1 MSSEE
6 STKKVKTKTNKI
18 KCQNRKSHIINK
30 LDTPYIQILSMYF
43 HLDKDY
49 QIKFLDEQVEKSI
62 IIGVIK
68 WPYLFNDRTVKL
80 YITLDYEVH
89 QSNNSDQ
96 AQEVSVNFTQK
107 DLAIL
112 RSQLQKCAR
121 RKKRKIGTSSAKTMV
136 GIYQNQNPQQ
146 IGLFE
151 MLRRLTIIVIE
162 DCVLLREYGELV
174 WYQCAL
180 SKNFKLNKKLVQ
192 RTVLICDKIMAGE
205 WKDKSYRFEKEELN
219 LFNQIIKSKNLSVQ
233 DRDLL
238 LAIQLRNSFHGM
250 PCDVSMLNQCT
261 KIWLH
266 RFEENHKLIIHLD
279 CEHKTNDK
287 NLDFSE
293 LNRDQ
298 IQLEALDHHC
308 TDICQRVSNI
318 FPIEKDLLEKII
330 WDYRSSINKRLDIDL
345 FKNRDLYDPKE
356 NKELW
361 SIIKPLIKIQALS
374 IKEELLK

>member
-1 MSSEE
+1 
-6 STKKVKTKTNKI
+6 
-18 KCQNRKSHIINK
+18 
-30 LDTPYIQILSMYF
+30 MYF

-62 IIGVIK
+62 ILGVIK

-80 YITLDYEVH
+80 YITLDHEVD
-89 QSNNSDQ
+89 QSNSRDQ
-96 AQEVSVNFTQK
+96 APEASVNFTQK

-121 RKKRKIGTSSAKTMV
+121 RKKKNIGVSTAKTMV

-151 MLRRLTIIVIE
+151 MLRRLTIIIIE

-180 SKNFKLNKKLVQ
+180 SKNFKLNKKLV
-192 RTVLICDKIMAGE
+192 RRILLICDKVMTEE

-238 LAIQLRNSFHGM
+238 LTVQLRNSYHGM
-250 PCDVSMLNQCT
+250 PCDVTMLNQCT
-261 KIWLH
+261 KLWL
-266 RFEENHKLIIHLD
+266 RRLEKNHKLIIHLD
-279 CEHKTNDK
+279 CEYEAKSK
-287 NLDFSE
+287 NKDYPE

-308 TDICQRVSNI
+308 TDICQRVINI
-318 FPIEKDLLEKII
+318 FPIEKDLFENII

-345 FKNRDLYDPKE
+345 FKNRDLYDQKE

-361 SIIKPLIKIQALS
+361 YIIKPLVKIQALS
-374 IKEELLK
+374 IKAELLE